1 MLDDALSTVFRAPLR
16 VFAAGRTD
24 TGVHATGQV
33 AHVDVPAGALEH
45 AHPRRPSPGEPEF
58 GPLVRRLARF
68 LPEDVRVRE
77 VVRAPAGFDA
87 RFSALRRHYAYR
99 LATAPYGAEPQ
110 QSRFVTPWPRPL
122 DTAAM
127 AAASAP
133 LLGLHDFAAFCRHRP
148 GATTIRELQRLDWVG
163 EGDLLTAY
171 VTADAFCW
179 SMVRSLIGALLAVG
193 EGRREPG
200 WCATLLD
207 AGQRSS
213 DFAAAPARGLTL
225 IGVDYPPDAELAT
238 RAILTRDVR
247 TLD

>member
-1 MLDDALSTVFRAPLR
+1 M
-16 VFAAGRTD
+16 
-24 TGVHATGQV
+24 
-33 AHVDVPAGALEH
+33 HV
-45 AHPRRPSPGEPEF
+45 EP
-58 GPLVRRLARF
+58 
-68 LPEDVRVRE
+68 
-77 VVRAPAGFDA
+77 
-87 RFSALRRHYAYR
+87 LRRHDV
-99 LATAPYGAEPQ
+99 L
-110 QSRFVTPWPRPL
+110 WHPRPL
-122 DTAAM
+122 NLDRMNEAAR
-127 AAASAP
+127 
-133 LLGLHDFAAFCRHRP
+133 LLVGENDFAAYCRKRE